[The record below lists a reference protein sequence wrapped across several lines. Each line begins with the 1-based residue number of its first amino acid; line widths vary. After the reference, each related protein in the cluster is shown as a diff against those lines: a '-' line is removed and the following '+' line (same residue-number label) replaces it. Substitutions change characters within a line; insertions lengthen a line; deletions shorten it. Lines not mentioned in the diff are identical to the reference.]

1 VQYGLFCCGSHARQ
15 AVLQSFVPYNTIESA
30 GKELPRQ
37 TPILK
42 HGNVKVDYSLV
53 KLEAFVG
60 RSNPL
65 LFKASAANPNIETRS
80 NFKIRIPN
88 DQNVF
93 GIDAISI

>member
-1 VQYGLFCCGSHARQ
+1 M
-15 AVLQSFVPYNTIESA
+15 
-30 GKELPRQ
+30 
-37 TPILK
+37 LK

-53 KLEAFVG
+53 ELEAFVG

-65 LFKASAANPNIETRS
+65 LFKASAANPNIETRTVFKAYAAN